1 MTPVLQSS
9 RPPPSSTVFLSSCLP
24 AIGRGQEGDGRLSQ
38 SGTSPGLPL
47 TKADS
52 GKNPQSTERD
62 TEITPEVQDSLHS
75 SQSLTAL
82 QLAVVSAVIRRYSHW
97 YQQRYS
103 DTASCDISSDTATG
117 ISDTAS
123 TGEGQTLTCSARHRL
138 GAHGHMLPNT
148 LHTLQGAVCSV
159 QCAVFSVQCAVW
171 RVRSAV

>member
-52 GKNPQSTERD
+52 GKKPQSTERD
-62 TEITPEVQDSLHS
+62 TEIPPEVQDSLHS

-82 QLAVVSAVIRRYSHW
+82 EPAVVSAVIQRYSHW
-97 YQQRYS
+97 YQQRY
-103 DTASCDISSDTATG
+103 
-117 ISDTAS
+117 SDTAS

-138 GAHGHMLPNT
+138 GAHGHMLHNALHTAHCT
-148 LHTLQGAVCSV
+148 LHTVQCAVCSV
-159 QCAVFSVQCAVW
+159 HCAVW

>member
-1 MTPVLQSS
+1 MSILASSHDRMTPVLQSS

-82 QLAVVSAVIRRYSHW
+82 QLAVVSAVIQRYSHW
-97 YQQRYS
+97 YQRYSHWYQRYS
-103 DTASCDISSDTATG
+103 QHRRGSDTDVQCAAPAGRTRPYAAQY
-117 ISDTAS
+117 TAHFA
-123 TGEGQTLTCSARHRL
+123 G
-138 GAHGHMLPNT
+138 
-148 LHTLQGAVCSV
+148 CSV
-159 QCAVFSVQCAVW
+159 QCAVCSV
-171 RVRSAV
+171 